1 MSRVYDA
8 FCDARDDILVA
19 LDNLDIEES
28 MFKQL
33 LSEQGRDTVEY
44 IIKRKL
50 DSVPIFFNEALE
62 SIISGGY
69 DECR

>member
-1 MSRVYDA
+1 
-8 FCDARDDILVA
+8 
-19 LDNLDIEES
+19 LDIEES

-33 LSEQGRDTVEY
+33 LNEQGRDTVEY

-62 SIISGGY
+62 SIILGGY